1 MQGDTNPDDVREVI
15 KKKKF
20 TTTTDEFAHEKT
32 NKGGKLKG
40 AKGDN
45 HDKQYTH
52 GGKNRPK
59 NPNQKKG
66 AEERRNK
73 GRNIIDYKICYIAL
87 FRCIFVSC
95 LFLDYV
101 F

>member
-40 AKGDN
+40 AKAITMIN
-45 HDKQYTH
+45 STH
-52 GGKNRPK
+52 MVGKTDQRIPTRRK
-59 NPNQKKG
+59 GLKK
-66 AEERRNK
+66 EEIK
-73 GRNIIDYKICYIAL
+73 VEI
-87 FRCIFVSC
+87 
-95 LFLDYV
+95 
-101 F
+101 

>member
-1 MQGDTNPDDVREVI
+1 MQGGTNPDDVREVI

-52 GGKNRPK
+52 GGKTGQRIPTRRK
-59 NPNQKKG
+59 GLKKE

-73 GRNIIDYKICYIAL
+73 GRNIIDYKICYKNYLLMHIS
-87 FRCIFVSC
+87 IKK
-95 LFLDYV
+95 
-101 F
+101 